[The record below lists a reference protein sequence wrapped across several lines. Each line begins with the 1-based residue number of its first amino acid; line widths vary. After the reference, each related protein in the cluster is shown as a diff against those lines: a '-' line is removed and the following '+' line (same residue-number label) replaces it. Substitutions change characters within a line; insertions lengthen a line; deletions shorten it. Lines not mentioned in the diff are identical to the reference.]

1 MWAQLMRRAFDVDV
15 LVCRACGGRLRLIA
29 TILDPATI
37 RAILRSM
44 GLATEATDRA
54 PPRLMPLA

>member
-1 MWAQLMRRAFDVDV
+1 MDV